1 MKTNREYLNSILKTT
16 QMGQIGI
23 RSVQGEAV
31 QGELR
36 RALKSQL
43 KEYDA
48 IESEAKTIA
57 MQRGWQLSD
66 LNPGVRAMAEM
77 MSRAQL
83 LGGNRD
89 SKIAGMMIQGNTRGI
104 IMGLKASRE
113 TYSPDDRVG
122 GLAQKLM
129 DTENTNIQQMKPFL

>member
-1 MKTNREYLNSILKTT
+1 M
-16 QMGQIGI
+16 
-23 RSVQGEAV
+23 
-31 QGELR
+31 R
-36 RALKSQL
+36 RFRGSCDALKSQL